1 MKPELFFCKHSS
13 CKSCTEIAP
22 RIFRY
27 VETKKDEKRIF
38 TMEDNYTLI
47 FILSGEVRASCNEF
61 VNVRFQTGE
70 IIQSPNQKIPDRKT
84 KCVIKTHI
92 NIKQNVIFSAKL
104 KPV

>member
-47 FILSGEVRASCNEF
+47 FIL
-61 VNVRFQTGE
+61 
-70 IIQSPNQKIPDRKT
+70 
-84 KCVIKTHI
+84 
-92 NIKQNVIFSAKL
+92 L
-104 KPV
+104 LMM